1 MSNPAKFM
9 LLLVSILGAQ
19 DTLAHGSVV
28 DDEDICQLE
37 IGFLKAHF
45 KIYLPRTHDREEFCE
60 DLPETTESLF
70 VMEYEHDKL
79 STMSIDFRIIRDVT
93 GLKSFVR
100 EEHVATIDDLE
111 AVTVFYHPPTIES
124 DVFAVIHQFTEP
136 GWYVGI
142 VTASSDNASS
152 NNEQYT
158 AVFPFEVGFTGIGYW
173 VYFMVAIFL
182 LLLFFWYE
190 RRRNLNEGQS
200 VD

>member
-1 MSNPAKFM
+1 MANAATY
-9 LLLVSILGAQ
+9 LLLLASILGAQ

-79 STMSIDFRIIRDVT
+79 STMPIDFRIIRDVT

-100 EEHVATIDDLE
+100 EEHVATIEDIE
-111 AVTVFYHPPTIES
+111 VATVFYNPPAIES

-142 VTASSDNASS
+142 VTASSE
-152 NNEQYT
+152 NEHYT

-190 RRRNLNEGQS
+190 RRRSLTGEQS
-200 VD
+200 ID

>member
-1 MSNPAKFM
+1 MSNPAKY
-9 LLLVSILGAQ
+9 LLLLASILGAQ

-70 VMEYEHDKL
+70 VMEYEHNKL
-79 STMSIDFRIIRDVT
+79 STMPIDFRIIRDVT

-111 AVTVFYHPPTIES
+111 AVTVFYHPPAIES
-124 DVFAVIHQFTEP
+124 DVFSVIHRFTEP

-142 VTASSDNASS
+142 VTASSDN
-152 NNEQYT
+152 EQYA

-190 RRRNLNEGQS
+190 RDRSLKGDRS
-200 VD
+200 ID